1 MRTRSRGVFYER
13 SDDRPNSITTTGSAH
28 QVVHLPQLA
37 FLPSNPAP
45 VHAKDALSF
54 KAVSES
60 SSKDVWTDQHSRL
73 QPHIISV
80 NSLPSPNTTRPG
92 IYAATR
98 TFVLPA
104 GQQLVITQDI
114 RGSAQG
120 GAVVWDAAWPLV
132 DWLLQSGALQKC
144 STAVELGCGTGIVAI
159 AVAKSGVPVVVATD
173 GSQEVCDLCRRNG
186 ELNGTPLSVLRH
198 QWGSDDIAATIA
210 ACREAEML
218 WAEDASVQPKKDE
231 HRGGRLIMFSDLYYH
246 NESIPGPGNAL
257 ERSVRA
263 LISAGG
269 FRMVVASWKT
279 RTFREEG
286 FLRRLQD
293 LGKVLPTV
301 RFANGVCVGALQLS
315 PCD

>member
-1 MRTRSRGVFYER
+1 
-13 SDDRPNSITTTGSAH
+13 
-28 QVVHLPQLA
+28 
-37 FLPSNPAP
+37 
-45 VHAKDALSF
+45 
-54 KAVSES
+54 
-60 SSKDVWTDQHSRL
+60 
-73 QPHIISV
+73 
-80 NSLPSPNTTRPG
+80 
-92 IYAATR
+92 
-98 TFVLPA
+98 
-104 GQQLVITQDI
+104 
-114 RGSAQG
+114 
-120 GAVVWDAAWPLV
+120 
-132 DWLLQSGALQKC
+132 
-144 STAVELGCGTGIVAI
+144 
-159 AVAKSGVPVVVATD
+159 
-173 GSQEVCDLCRRNG
+173 
-186 ELNGTPLSVLRH
+186 
-198 QWGSDDIAATIA
+198 
-210 ACREAEML
+210 ML